1 MKTYWID
8 FAKTVDPN
16 GAGSP
21 VWPKYDAK
29 TRVYTEFKDAGPV
42 ARQNLAKAF
51 RQLWSEFLEHK
62 MEAVL

>member
-8 FAKTVDPN
+8 FAKTGDSN

-21 VWPKYDAK
+21 VWPKCDAQ
-29 TRVYTEFKDAGPV
+29 TRMYTEFKDPGPV
-42 ARQNLAKAF
+42 ARQNLLEAF
-51 RQLWSEFLEHK
+51 RQLWSESPEHK